1 MFPAM
6 LLQETII
13 SGFLSVTVMLATL
26 LLFSFHE
33 PAHAADKI
41 AVAAA
46 FCKVPPPPI
55 PLRTPCNVLPGS
67 RLIR

>member
-13 SGFLSVTVMLATL
+13 SGFLSVAVMLATL

-46 FCKVPPPPI
+46 FLQSSTPSD
-55 PLRTPCNVLPGS
+55 PLAEATAPVNLPT
-67 RLIR
+67 